1 MNFDLKGLL
10 GLLPIVGPATAAL
23 PAFKAIYDA
32 GVLLLSKPQEQ
43 EVAKSAY
50 QDLIA
55 DNAEGHA
62 RFQEKLAAAEA
73 L

>member
-32 GVLLLSKPQEQ
+32 GVALLKPQDQ
-43 EVAKSAY
+43 KTAKDAY

-62 RFQEKLAAAEA
+62 RFQEKLAAAEK